1 MSKVL
6 FFGDII
12 GRPGREAVLAEL
24 PGLLSQYKP
33 DLVIANVENLS
44 HGKGVSTATMQQMAD
59 AGVDVFTSGNH
70 VFDNLEQAI
79 TCFEQHPTFIR
90 PANYLT
96 LPKKGSDEAVL
107 PPCPGRGYCRV
118 EKNGQSYLI
127 INLNGQVFF
136 DRQFPQGMGN
146 PFFTFDGIL
155 ESVAKENDIL
165 FVDMHAEATSE
176 KQAFG
181 FYADGRAAC
190 VVGTHTH
197 TPTQD
202 FRILPR
208 GTGYV
213 TDVGLNGPLNS
224 VIGVKIENS
233 LNLFL
238 ERGKFVME
246 PEESGPR
253 VLNAVLFTLQG
264 NKTLKVE
271 KIQKVANH

>member
-1 MSKVL
+1 MSKIL

-12 GRPGREAVLAEL
+12 GKPGRQAVLAEL
-24 PGLLSQYKP
+24 PGLLEMHKP
-33 DLVIANVENLS
+33 DLVIANVENLA
-44 HGKGVSTATMQQMAD
+44 HGKGVTNVTMSELAR

-70 VFDNLEQAI
+70 VFDNLPEAVS
-79 TCFEQHPTFIR
+79 CFEKYPTFIR
-90 PANYLT
+90 PANYLS
-96 LPKKGSDEAVL
+96 LPVKGAVPDVL
-107 PPCPGRGYCRV
+107 PACPGRGYTRV

-127 INLNGQVFF
+127 LNLNGQVFF
-136 DRQFPQGMGN
+136 DKQFPKGMGN

-155 ESVAKENDIL
+155 ESEAKENDII
-165 FVDMHAEATSE
+165 FVDLHAEATSE

-181 FYADGRAAC
+181 FYADGRAAA

-202 FRILPR
+202 FRVLPK

-213 TDVGLNGPLNS
+213 TDVGLNGPQNS

-246 PEESGPR
+246 PEEAGPK
-253 VLNAVLFTLQG
+253 VVNSILFTVEG
-264 NKTLKVE
+264 NKTTQVE
-271 KIQKVANH
+271 KINKVI

>member
-1 MSKVL
+1 MSKIL

-12 GRPGREAVLAEL
+12 GKPGRQAVLAEL
-24 PGLLSQYKP
+24 PGLLEMHKP
-33 DLVIANVENLS
+33 DLVIANVENLA
-44 HGKGVSTATMQQMAD
+44 HGKGVTNVTMSELAR

-70 VFDNLEQAI
+70 VFDNLPEAVS
-79 TCFEQHPTFIR
+79 CFEKYPTFIR
-90 PANYLT
+90 PANYLS
-96 LPKKGSDEAVL
+96 LPVKGAVPDVL
-107 PPCPGRGYCRV
+107 PACPGRGYTRV

-136 DRQFPQGMGN
+136 DKQFPKGMGN

-155 ESVAKENDIL
+155 ESEAKENDII
-165 FVDMHAEATSE
+165 FVDLHAEATSE

-181 FYADGRAAC
+181 FYADGRAVA

-202 FRILPR
+202 FRVLPK

-246 PEESGPR
+246 PEEQGPK
-253 VLNAVLFTLQG
+253 VVNAILFELEG
-264 NKTLKVE
+264 SKTTRVE
-271 KIQKVANH
+271 KINKVI